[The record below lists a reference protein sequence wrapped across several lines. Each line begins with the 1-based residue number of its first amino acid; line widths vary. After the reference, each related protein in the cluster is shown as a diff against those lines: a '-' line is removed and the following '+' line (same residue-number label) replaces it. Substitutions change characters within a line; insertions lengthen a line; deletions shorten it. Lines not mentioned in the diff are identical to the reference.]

1 MSNIHTNLAMCAL
14 PVASAGGVVTGV
26 RSGRIEA
33 ACPTQYFDFGTAR
46 MAFA

>member
-14 PVASAGGVVTGV
+14 PVVSASAVVAGV

-46 MAFA
+46 VAFA